1 MLQGP
6 IIRQII
12 LEDNEIFV
20 ETSPVVRI
28 SFMSDDFY
36 NEKRVVKKRGKYL
49 TSASYKFSER
59 DNWIRIECMDYKGRK
74 AWSQYI
80 IPS

>member
-1 MLQGP
+1 
-6 IIRQII
+6 
-12 LEDNEIFV
+12 
-20 ETSPVVRI
+20 
-28 SFMSDDFY
+28 MSDDFY